1 MTAVL
6 QKKICM
12 LGGFSVG
19 KTSLVKRYVQ
29 SVFSETYLTTVGV
42 KIDKKTVDL
51 SDRIVNLILW
61 DLAGEDDINTF
72 RMTNMRGAA
81 GYVLVA
87 DGTRPSTLDVALSL
101 RQRVEAEYGP
111 LPFVLLLNK
120 SDLKEQW
127 AIGDAEVE
135 GLRQNG
141 CWVQPS
147 SARTGEG
154 VEDACEPVEDRR
166 GSHRAQEIC
175 YRLHECAVARK
186 KDRSIQA
193 ESLFHLVD
201 PPRRQSRDAR
211 QVGVSTG
218 HVRQGGRSNPTRQVE
233 GLPRQHQLHPFQRQ

>member
-6 QKKICM
+6 QKKTCM
-12 LGGFSVG
+12 LGAFSVG
-19 KTSLVKRYVQ
+19 KTSLVERYVH
-29 SVFSETYLTTVGV
+29 SVFSETYLATVGV

-51 SDRIVNLILW
+51 TDRIVNLILW
-61 DLAGEDDINTF
+61 DVAGEDDINSF
-72 RMTNMRGAA
+72 RMTNLRGAA

-127 AIGDAEVE
+127 AISDAEMA

-141 CWVQPS
+141 WWVEPS

-154 VEDACEPVEDRR
+154 VEDAF
-166 GSHRAQEIC
+166 
-175 YRLHECAVARK
+175 
-186 KDRSIQA
+186 KDLALRTTS
-193 ESLFHLVD
+193 
-201 PPRRQSRDAR
+201 
-211 QVGVSTG
+211 
-218 HVRQGGRSNPTRQVE
+218 
-233 GLPRQHQLHPFQRQ
+233 

>member
-19 KTSLVKRYVQ
+19 KTSLVKRYVH

-61 DLAGEDDINTF
+61 DLAGEDDINSL
-72 RMTNMRGAA
+72 RMTNLRGAA

-101 RQRVEAEYGP
+101 RERVEADFGT

-127 AIGDAEVE
+127 AMSDTVVG
-135 GLRQNG
+135 GLQQKG
-141 CWVQPS
+141 WWVKPS

-154 VEDACEPVEDRR
+154 VEDAFKD
-166 GSHRAQEIC
+166 
-175 YRLHECAVARK
+175 LAVRTT
-186 KDRSIQA
+186 S
-193 ESLFHLVD
+193 
-201 PPRRQSRDAR
+201 
-211 QVGVSTG
+211 
-218 HVRQGGRSNPTRQVE
+218 
-233 GLPRQHQLHPFQRQ
+233 